1 MLHFVDFNFEVPQS
15 CPTALPFL
23 PDSHHPKLKW
33 VDSGT
38 MEAKSTKPSSQ
49 PIVTLLC
56 KCLQIIY
63 DVPPAAIG

>member
-38 MEAKSTKPSSQ
+38 MEAKSTN
-49 PIVTLLC
+49 L
-56 KCLQIIY
+56 
-63 DVPPAAIG
+63 VPDHHGHSVV